1 MPQEGSEVGLAKD
14 LDRFVTERG
23 ISMLSVRSLISDGC
37 EKMVG
42 WKSGVHATMEKINKK
57 PYQRIICFFHHL
69 EKSFEVIL
77 LLYSGQTTSPGTYKD
92 GVGKDVKGDIHKL
105 PIKTFKV
112 LPNPALLL
120 LLENIS
126 DETFKKLSNDH
137 QIFIGLVRIII
148 TGNVD
153 QRWATMKIGPL
164 VTSRFTTTQARCL
177 WLWISQDYPSF
188 GSLEL

>member
-1 MPQEGSEVGLAKD
+1 
-14 LDRFVTERG
+14 
-23 ISMLSVRSLISDGC
+23 
-37 EKMVG
+37 MVG

-105 PIKTFKV
+105 PIKKFKV

-120 LLENIS
+120 LLENIC

-148 TGNVD
+148 TGNVY

-164 VTSRFTTTQARCL
+164 VTSRFTKTQARCL
-177 WLWISQDYPSF
+177 WLWISQDNPSF
-188 GSLEL
+188 GLTRAVNYLIYVWAEVFLITQHLNLVTVAP